1 MEASREGLAVIT
13 RQDAVRI
20 VSEHLN
26 HGPGCP
32 HTGDDE
38 LLVDDAWTIE
48 REYGWLFS
56 YNRAAYF
63 RTKNRRDGL
72 VGNGP
77 ILVRRDD
84 GAVIEFSSA
93 YSSEDAMAE
102 YEADPGK
109 FPPVERSGS

>member
-1 MEASREGLAVIT
+1 MIT
-13 RQDAVRI
+13 KDDAVRI
-20 VSEHLN
+20 VGEHLN
-26 HGPGCP
+26 RGAGGPYA
-32 HTGDDE
+32 GDDE

-93 YSSEDAMAE
+93 YSNEQALAE
-102 YEADPGK
+102 YEADPEK
-109 FPPVERSGS
+109 FRPVEPPSGS